1 MIHESKGKN
10 VNEAD
15 LAYDTELRIFFID
28 VSRRRWDTEAHLN
41 AHFDRLIA
49 AWKKWSGVKCDMCAG
64 YAGFQFDMTAL
75 GSLYRTRGQYVGTHC
90 FDRIVRWGLSDDPL
104 MRTTQRSIA
113 LATHRPSHIY
123 ETKEEAVKVI
133 LGLRQGSITIT
144 AD

>member
-28 VSRRRWDTEAHLN
+28 VSGRRWDTEAHLN

-75 GSLYRTRGQYVGTHC
+75 GLTRRPAGNTWARTVSIASCAGASRTIRSCGPRSAPSPSPPTVPRT
-90 FDRIVRWGLSDDPL
+90 S
-104 MRTTQRSIA
+104 TTQKKKR
-113 LATHRPSHIY
+113 
-123 ETKEEAVKVI
+123 
-133 LGLRQGSITIT
+133 
-144 AD
+144 